1 MEIIYLPKPA
11 SNTFCHFTKIP
22 FLASP
27 TNLHEL
33 CFLPQ
38 PLLVPLYHLDAFL
51 PEEAMMKGGGTPFF
65 FSGQQIPPSLSA
77 SFSPL
82 SFPEHP
88 RLSPAFAHAPSS
100 CQTQVD
106 ARGRGKTA
114 DAGQSRALERLA
126 GHPTV
131 DAASPDHLEPPP
143 RASRCPSTS
152 APRQQAAHLLPR
164 PPLSPAARARAPPRS
179 ANARATPVARV
190 QLAPL
195 LLSLPAT
202 LDHSHEH
209 PRALHSLSNGHP
221 SRSRGHP

>member
-1 MEIIYLPKPA
+1 M
-11 SNTFCHFTKIP
+11 CHFTLWSLMTNGDHLLAQTSIKHLLPLYQNSI
-22 FLASP
+22 FASP
-27 TNLHEL
+27 TNLHEPS
-33 CFLPQ
+33 FLPQ

-51 PEEAMMKGGGTPFF
+51 PKEAMMKGGGTPFF

-82 SFPEHP
+82 CFPEHP

-131 DAASPDHLEPPP
+131 DAESPYYLEPC
-143 RASRCPSTS
+143 ANRCPSTS
-152 APRQQAAHLLPR
+152 APRQHAAHLLPR
-164 PPLSPAARARAPPRS
+164 PPLSPAARARMPPRS
-179 ANARATPVARV
+179 ANARAAPVAARSSSRSSSLS
-190 QLAPL
+190 LAP
-195 LLSLPAT
+195 
-202 LDHSHEH
+202 
-209 PRALHSLSNGHP
+209 
-221 SRSRGHP
+221 

>member
-1 MEIIYLPKPA
+1 
-11 SNTFCHFTKIP
+11 
-22 FLASP
+22 
-27 TNLHEL
+27 
-33 CFLPQ
+33 
-38 PLLVPLYHLDAFL
+38 
-51 PEEAMMKGGGTPFF
+51 MMKEGGTPFF

-88 RLSPAFAHAPSS
+88 RLPRTFAHTS
-100 CQTQVD
+100 CSLQTQVG
-106 ARGRGKTA
+106 ARGCGKAA

-126 GHPTV
+126 GHSTV

-164 PPLSPAARARAPPRS
+164 PPLSPPARARTPPCS
-179 ANARATPVARV
+179 ANARAAPMARS

-195 LLSLPAT
+195 LLSLPGT
-202 LDHSHEH
+202 LNHSHEH
-209 PRALHSLSNGHP
+209 PRAPIPSLTAT
-221 SRSRGHP
+221 